1 MYVPVP
7 VHGLI
12 VVWCWQV
19 EVGWQE
25 RAPRSLSEN
34 YIEGGAEGSAA
45 AAGSTA
51 TPKPPLARPQDVFIS
66 VKTTGHYH
74 RARLPVIIKT
84 WFQLAKEQVRYDLF
98 STGKSADRCHKQ
110 NELEYM
116 MNGYVQTLR
125 YTDSLI
131 FIQMFRHFAVSHPYH
146 TYRECKLNIET
157 NPYSLN

>member
-1 MYVPVP
+1 M
-7 VHGLI
+7 
-12 VVWCWQV
+12 

-34 YIEGGAEGSAA
+34 YVEGGAEGSAAA

-98 STGKSADRCHKQ
+98 T
-110 NELEYM
+110 
-116 MNGYVQTLR
+116 
-125 YTDSLI
+125 YTVLVRVLVDVIS
-131 FIQMFRHFAVSHPYH
+131 R
-146 TYRECKLNIET
+146 KGWNII
-157 NPYSLN
+157 

>member
-1 MYVPVP
+1 M
-7 VHGLI
+7 
-12 VVWCWQV
+12 

-34 YIEGGAEGSAA
+34 YVEGGAEGSAA

-84 WFQLAKEQVRYDLF
+84 WFQLAKEQVSVRFILQYLTLLLVTCSARAFMDVICRKGWKHMNVYLQTVSTHTHSSMIYTNVYVLSLSYLLDKSNCFLF
-98 STGKSADRCHKQ
+98 ESEKSR
-110 NELEYM
+110 N
-116 MNGYVQTLR
+116 
-125 YTDSLI
+125 
-131 FIQMFRHFAVSHPYH
+131 
-146 TYRECKLNIET
+146 
-157 NPYSLN
+157 